1 MLRPL
6 ADRGIQASLVL
17 VAIAAAGLV
26 GLGLAWRG
34 GAATLGVYTQM
45 PFVVSGGI
53 GGVALT
59 GAFLGLL
66 AVHRERRAAAT
77 ERLWLEAAI
86 ATATEIAEKLPS
98 SSRVEAAA
106 QLRLQAR
113 HQSLDG
119 NGQDP
124 QRQSP

>member
-6 ADRGIQASLVL
+6 ADRGNQASLVL
-17 VAIAAAGLV
+17 LAIAAAGLV
-26 GLGLAWRG
+26 SLGLAWRG

-66 AVHRERRAAAT
+66 AVHRERRAAAI

-86 ATATEIAEKLPS
+86 TSAAEIADTLPS
-98 SSRVEAAA
+98 VLRNRADPTPNPGSPRESGASR
-106 QLRLQAR
+106 QGSRR
-113 HQSLDG
+113 
-119 NGQDP
+119 P
-124 QRQSP
+124 R